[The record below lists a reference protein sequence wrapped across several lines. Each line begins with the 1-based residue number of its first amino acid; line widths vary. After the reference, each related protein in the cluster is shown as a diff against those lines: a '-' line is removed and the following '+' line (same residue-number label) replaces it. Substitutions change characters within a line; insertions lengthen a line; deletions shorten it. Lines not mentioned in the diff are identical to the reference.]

1 MTKQVEY
8 CYFSVISPVSFSYGG
23 KRYILKAGDIFKEE
37 KDKADKMMEGL
48 PYEIKGS
55 LRRSRSV
62 SSSQVEENAEPEPK
76 PEPEPEPEPEQQ
88 EEDLKPLEEPPAL
101 EDSLEVNQ
109 ETPSENS
116 EQFRILEE
124 MEKDIH
130 WAKVKAFVND
140 IIESQEPDL
149 ELLKATQEKFS
160 HYSSIKDMIQ
170 EYLEK
175 NV

>member
-23 KRYILKAGDIFKEE
+23 KRYILKAGDILKEE

-62 SSSQVEENAEPEPK
+62 TTSQVEEDTEPEPK
-76 PEPEPEPEPEQQ
+76 SEPEPEPEKQ

-101 EDSLEVNQ
+101 EDSLAVDQ

-116 EQFRILEE
+116 ERFRILEE
-124 MEKDIH
+124 METDIH
-130 WAKVKAFVND
+130 WAKVKAFLND

-175 NV
+175 DV